1 MEMTEQRSFVDRL
14 IGAARLDSSVYEEVE
29 HDRNATGQ
37 AAIVIVAGA
46 IAAGIA
52 GLGNEGV
59 VGLALGIVLG
69 LAGWAVY
76 AWLTYFIGTKI
87 LAGPETSADWGELAR
102 TLGFANTP
110 GILLVLGIV
119 SAVSGLVLAIVGIWT
134 LVTTVVAVRA
144 ALDIGTGR
152 AIAVA
157 VIGWIVLGVLRSIA
171 AAIA

>member
-1 MEMTEQRSFVDRL
+1 METMQQSSFIGRM
-14 IGAARLDSSVYEEVE
+14 IGAALLDRDIYEEVE
-29 HDRNATGQ
+29 HDRGATAQ

-52 GLGNEGV
+52 GLGNAGV
-59 VGLALGIVLG
+59 TGLVLGIVLG
-69 LAGWAVY
+69 LAGWVVY

-87 LAGPETSADWGELAR
+87 LAGSDTSADWGELAR
-102 TLGFANTP
+102 TLGFANAP
-110 GILLVLGIV
+110 AILLVVGVLSV
-119 SAVSGLVLAIVGIWT
+119 VSGLVYAIVGIWT

-157 VIGWIVLGVLRSIA
+157 VIGWLSLGIVRSIA
-171 AAIA
+171 GI